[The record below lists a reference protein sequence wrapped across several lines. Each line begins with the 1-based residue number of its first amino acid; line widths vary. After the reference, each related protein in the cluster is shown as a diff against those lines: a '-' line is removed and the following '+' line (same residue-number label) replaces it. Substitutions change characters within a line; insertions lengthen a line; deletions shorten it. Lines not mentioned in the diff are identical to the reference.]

1 MANDVEAGSKANEDS
16 IDYKSV
22 LAFLQKR
29 GLTSTVNVLRNELE
43 GGNSANNSSTSTGS
57 SGMMLLIVQLLYY
70 SILTTEVTE
79 LNVFV
84 YSDTIKSILIST
96 YKKL

>member
-57 SGMMLLIVQLLYY
+57 SGMMLLIVQILYY
-70 SILTTEVTE
+70 SNRSDRIER
-79 LNVFV
+79 V
-84 YSDTIKSILIST
+84 YSFGY
-96 YKKL
+96 YKKYFD

>member
-57 SGMMLLIVQLLYY
+57 SGMMHLIVQILY
-70 SILTTEVTE
+70 
-79 LNVFV
+79 
-84 YSDTIKSILIST
+84 
-96 YKKL
+96 

>member
-57 SGMMLLIVQLLYY
+57 SGMMLFNCTNIIVFFCYDR
-70 SILTTEVTE
+70 SDRIER
-79 LNVFV
+79 V
-84 YSDTIKSILIST
+84 YLFG
-96 YKKL
+96 Y